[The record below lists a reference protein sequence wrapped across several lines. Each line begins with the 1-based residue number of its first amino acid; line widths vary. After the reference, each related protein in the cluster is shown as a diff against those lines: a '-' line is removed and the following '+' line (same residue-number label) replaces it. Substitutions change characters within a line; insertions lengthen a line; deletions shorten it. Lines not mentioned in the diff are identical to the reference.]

1 MNGRTMVPLRF
12 VGEAMGAK
20 ALEALVRFN
29 SACEKYPFSGIR
41 DCERELIRIVDDLA
55 VTALF

>member
-1 MNGRTMVPLRF
+1 MVPLRF